1 MKIMRNLPFSTAAW
15 VAAIWLTISVGSLSA
30 EEGSDGK
37 SVYLIGNSLTWDT
50 VPSALDGDVQWH
62 VGCGKSL
69 PYLFA
74 NPENPCVKS
83 STLWPRALK
92 EKQYDVISLQSHYGA
107 TLTEDATVISEW
119 MAMQPK
125 AEVVIHTGWPRSAS
139 QAEEWAS
146 QEKDGKMTH
155 SLAYIDELIALLRRQ
170 HPDRVIR
177 RTRAM
182 DALQWVVEDVAA
194 GKAPFDE
201 LAFLYRDAIHMNTQ
215 TGRYMM
221 HNLMRHAVGQK
232 ASIAGFSKID
242 PKIKDYLDTILE
254 RVGIQP
260 VPLPTDS
267 ENNTA
272 ATIVYVSESKENR
285 VVFFDL
291 DEKTGNL
298 DRMGEV
304 DLSGAPG
311 CLAQSRDGK
320 FLYASVRSSSEF
332 ATLRI
337 DPGSGGLSLVSTAPS
352 AGSAAYIYPDRTGR
366 WLLAAYYGEG
376 LVTSSAIVGGQVRGK
391 PVSTLETGPKAHCV
405 QTDPA
410 NRFAFVPH
418 TGELNRVDQLIFDA
432 QTGKLS
438 LNDPA
443 FAAGDQGAGPR
454 HLQFHPN
461 ARWVYLVNEQSKS
474 VSLCDYDSDRGTLK
488 LRETLSTHPD
498 GWDPKSGSCADIEIT
513 ADGRF
518 LYASNRGHD
527 SIAAFSID
535 EKSGELT
542 SLGQTPTGE
551 TPRSFNLMPVENQ
564 RLLVAAGQK
573 SNTLTVYRRNP
584 NTGALTEL
592 KVIDCGASPAW
603 VQGVRLE
610 K

>member
-1 MKIMRNLPFSTAAW
+1 MKHFAIFAARVTLLLFSSSVLASAAD
-15 VAAIWLTISVGSLSA
+15 A
-30 EEGSDGK
+30 DQGK

-50 VPSALDGDVQWH
+50 VPANLDGDVQWH
-62 VGCGKSL
+62 VDCGKPL
-69 PYLFA
+69 PYIFA
-74 NPENPCVKS
+74 NPEKPCVKS
-83 STLWPRALK
+83 STLWPQALK
-92 EKQYDVISLQSHYGA
+92 DKQYDVIAVQSHYGA

-119 MAMQPK
+119 MSMQPK
-125 AEVVIHTGWPRSAS
+125 AEFVIHTGWPRSVS

-146 QEKDGKMTH
+146 QEKAGKMTH
-155 SLAYIDELIALLRRQ
+155 SLAYIDALVELLKQ
-170 HPDRVIR
+170 QNPGRVVS
-177 RTRAM
+177 RTKAM
-182 DALQWVVEDVAA
+182 DALQWVVEDIKA

-232 ASIAGFSKID
+232 ASLAGFEKIE
-242 PKIKDYLDTILE
+242 PEIKDYLDGLLE
-254 RVGIQP
+254 KAGVQP
-260 VPLPTDS
+260 VALPAGAQSSKAITV
-267 ENNTA
+267 
-272 ATIVYVSESKENR
+272 VYVSESKENR
-285 VVFFDL
+285 VVFFKL
-291 DEKTGNL
+291 DEKNGDL

-304 DLSGAPG
+304 NLSGAPG
-311 CLAQSRDGK
+311 CLAPSRDGK
-320 FLYASVRSSSEF
+320 MLYAAVRSSSEF
-332 ATLRI
+332 ATLSI
-337 DPGSGGLSLVSTAPS
+337 DPGSGGLSLVSTAPAS
-352 AGSAAYIYPDRTGR
+352 GSAAYIWPDSTGK

-376 LVTSSAIVGGQVRGK
+376 RVSSSAIVGGGIK
-391 PVSTLETGPKAHCV
+391 GEPVSVLDVGPKAHCI

-410 NRFAFVPH
+410 NRFAFAPH
-418 TGELNRVDQLIFDA
+418 PVDLNRVDQFVFDA
-432 QTGKLS
+432 NSGKLS
-438 LNDPA
+438 SNDPA
-443 FAAGDQGAGPR
+443 FASGADGAGPR

-461 ARWVYLVNEQSKS
+461 GKWVYLVNEQGKS
-474 VSLCDYDSDRGTLK
+474 VSLCHYDGEKGTLK
-488 LRETLSTHPD
+488 LRQTWSTHPD
-498 GWDPKSGSCADIEIT
+498 DWDMTKGSCADIEIT
-513 ADGRF
+513 AGGRF

-584 NTGALTEL
+584 STGVLTQL
-592 KVIDCGASPAW
+592 KVIECGGSPAW